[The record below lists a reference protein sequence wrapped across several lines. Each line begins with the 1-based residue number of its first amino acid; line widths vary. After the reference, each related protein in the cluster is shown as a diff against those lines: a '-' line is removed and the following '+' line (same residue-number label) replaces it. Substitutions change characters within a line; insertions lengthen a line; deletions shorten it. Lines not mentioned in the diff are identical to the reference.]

1 MNVSE
6 IIGELIARA
15 QPFSDLMLQ
24 SDAPV
29 MLKTPRGWVDAGI
42 EGAPSY
48 DDLREFLLR
57 LETNWAALI
66 TDGEINRPFEI
77 NGNRLRVNAYLA
89 FAGKR
94 LMLSVRRIPTETP
107 NLAKLGLPSVIRV
120 LLDSPSGLIL
130 VSGPTGSGKTTTMAA
145 MVDAIN
151 EMRAS
156 HVVTVEDPIE
166 YLFTRNRSVFS
177 QREVG
182 VDCGSFLDGVRA
194 ALRQRPDVI
203 VIGEIRDRETA
214 EQAFVAGESGHL
226 VIGTLHASSAV
237 GTVGKMLSFF
247 KDDERESRIQSL
259 SGSLLGIVNQ
269 TLIPKKD
276 ASGYALA
283 IDFLANHKRTYS
295 KHLGESEKL
304 EAMHHRHEDGVSISL
319 AESVSTL
326 IKSGVVTKADAA
338 KAVSSN
344 PTAYEKVRA

>member
-6 IIGELIARA
+6 IIGEQLSRA
-15 QPFSDLMLQ
+15 QGCSDLMLQ

-29 MLKTPRGWVDAGI
+29 MLKTPRGWVDAGVA
-42 EGAPSY
+42 GMPSF
-48 DDLREFLLR
+48 DELRGFLLE
-57 LETNWAALI
+57 LESNWAALI
-66 TDGEINRPFEI
+66 TKGEINRPFEI

-94 LMLSVRRIPTETP
+94 LMLSIRRIPAETP
-107 NLAKLGLPSVIRV
+107 TLQKQGLPAALRI

-145 MVDAIN
+145 MIDAIN

-166 YLFTRNRSVFS
+166 YVFTRNRSIFS

-182 VDCGSFLDGVRA
+182 VDCDSFLDGVRA

-214 EQAFVAGESGHL
+214 EQAFLAGESGHL

-237 GTVGKMLSFF
+237 STVGKMLSFF
-247 KDDERESRIQSL
+247 SDSERESRTHSL
-259 SGSLLGIVNQ
+259 SSSLIGIVNQ
-269 TLIPKKD
+269 TLIPKVD

-283 IDFLANHKRTYS
+283 VDFLANHKRTYS
-295 KHLGESEKL
+295 KVLSEPDKL
-304 EAMHHRHEDGVSISL
+304 QAMLDRQEDGVSLCL
-319 AESVSTL
+319 AESALAL
-326 IKSGVVTKADAA
+326 IKSGVVAKADAV
-338 KAVSSN
+338 KAVSTN
-344 PTAYEKVRA
+344 PFAYEKVRA